1 MTIDTSKHS
10 IIDGGLVRAR
20 EGAAILRVS
29 RATFWRYVK
38 LGLLPR
44 GIKLTPRC
52 SVWRVADLDAFVAR
66 QAEQREVNWQ
76 IEGAA

>member
-1 MTIDTSKHS
+1 MEPRK
-10 IIDGGLVRAR
+10 IIDGGGLVRAR

-44 GIKLTPRC
+44 GIRLTARC
-52 SVWRVADLDAFVAR
+52 TVWRVADLEAFVTR
-66 QAEQREVNWQ
+66 QAEQNSEV
-76 IEGAA
+76 A

>member
-1 MTIDTSKHS
+1 MESSK
-10 IIDGGLVRAR
+10 IIEGGGLVRAR

-44 GIKLTPRC
+44 GIRLTARC
-52 SVWRVADLDAFVAR
+52 TVWRVADIDAFVAR
-66 QAEQREVNWQ
+66 QAEKREV
-76 IEGAA
+76 A

>member
-1 MTIDTSKHS
+1 MVLDTNKHS
-10 IIDGGLVRAR
+10 IVSGGGLVRAR

-44 GIKLTPRC
+44 GIRLTPRC
-52 SVWRVADLDAFVAR
+52 TVWRMADLDALVSR
-66 QAEQREVNWQ
+66 QAEQREV
-76 IEGAA
+76 A

>member
-1 MTIDTSKHS
+1 METSK
-10 IIDGGLVRAR
+10 IIDGGGLVRAR

-44 GIKLTPRC
+44 GIRLTARC
-52 SVWRVADLDAFVAR
+52 TVWRMADLEAFVAR
-66 QAEQREVNWQ
+66 QAEKNSE
-76 IEGAA
+76 AA

>member
-1 MTIDTSKHS
+1 MALDTNKHS
-10 IIDGGLVRAR
+10 IIDGGLARAR

-44 GIKLTPRC
+44 GIRLTARC
-52 SVWRVADLDAFVAR
+52 TLWRMCDLDAFVAR
-66 QAEQREVNWQ
+66 QAEKREV
-76 IEGAA
+76 A

>member
-1 MTIDTSKHS
+1 METSK
-10 IIDGGLVRAR
+10 IIDGGGLVRAR

-44 GIKLTPRC
+44 GIRLTARC
-52 SVWRVADLDAFVAR
+52 TLWRVADIEAFVTR
-66 QAEQREVNWQ
+66 QAEQREV
-76 IEGAA
+76 A

>member
-1 MTIDTSKHS
+1 MESSK
-10 IIDGGLVRAR
+10 IIDGGGLVRAR

-44 GIKLTPRC
+44 GIRLTARC
-52 SVWRVADLDAFVAR
+52 TVWRLSSLEDFVTR
-66 QAEQREVNWQ
+66 QAAKNSEV
-76 IEGAA
+76 A

>member
-1 MTIDTSKHS
+1 METSK
-10 IIDGGLVRAR
+10 IIDGGGLVRAR

-44 GIKLTPRC
+44 GIRLTARC
-52 SVWRVADLDAFVAR
+52 TVWRMADLDAFVTR
-66 QAEQREVNWQ
+66 QAEQREV
-76 IEGAA
+76 A

>member
-1 MTIDTSKHS
+1 MVLDTNKHS
-10 IIDGGLVRAR
+10 IIDGGLARAR

-44 GIKLTPRC
+44 GIRLTARC
-52 SVWRVADLDAFVAR
+52 TVWRVADLEAFVAR
-66 QAEQREVNWQ
+66 QAEKNSEV
-76 IEGAA
+76 A

>member
-1 MTIDTSKHS
+1 MVLDTSNPS

-44 GIKLTPRC
+44 GIRLTPRC
-52 SVWRVADLDAFVAR
+52 TVWRMAGRA
-66 QAEQREVNWQ
+66 
-76 IEGAA
+76 

>member
-1 MTIDTSKHS
+1 MESSK
-10 IIDGGLVRAR
+10 IIDGGGLVRAR

-44 GIKLTPRC
+44 GIRLTARC
-52 SVWRVADLDAFVAR
+52 TLWRMCDLDAFVAR
-66 QAEQREVNWQ
+66 QAEKNSE
-76 IEGAA
+76 AA

>member
-1 MTIDTSKHS
+1 MESSK
-10 IIDGGLVRAR
+10 IIDGGGLVRAR

-44 GIKLTPRC
+44 GIRLTPRC
-52 SVWRVADLDAFVAR
+52 TVWRLSSIEDFVTR
-66 QAEQREVNWQ
+66 QAAKNSEV
-76 IEGAA
+76 A

>member
-1 MTIDTSKHS
+1 MTIDTNKHS
-10 IIDGGLVRAR
+10 IIDGGGLVRAR

-44 GIKLTPRC
+44 GIRLTARC
-52 SVWRVADLDAFVAR
+52 TLWRVADIEAFVTR
-66 QAEQREVNWQ
+66 QAEQREV
-76 IEGAA
+76 A

>member
-1 MTIDTSKHS
+1 MVLDTSKQS
-10 IIDGGLVRAR
+10 IVSGGGLVRAR

-44 GIKLTPRC
+44 GIRLTARC
-52 SVWRVADLDAFVAR
+52 TVWRMADLDAFVAR
-66 QAEQREVNWQ
+66 QAEQREV
-76 IEGAA
+76 A

>member
-1 MTIDTSKHS
+1 METSK
-10 IIDGGLVRAR
+10 IIDGGGLVRAR

-44 GIKLTPRC
+44 GIRLTARC
-52 SVWRVADLDAFVAR
+52 TLWRVSDIEAFVTR
-66 QAEQREVNWQ
+66 QAEQREV
-76 IEGAA
+76 A

>member
-1 MTIDTSKHS
+1 METSK
-10 IIDGGLVRAR
+10 IIDGGGLVRAR

-44 GIKLTPRC
+44 GVRLTPRC
-52 SVWRVADLDAFVAR
+52 TVWRVADIEAFVTR
-66 QAEQREVNWQ
+66 QAEKNSE
-76 IEGAA
+76 AA

>member
-1 MTIDTSKHS
+1 MTIDTNKHS
-10 IIDGGLVRAR
+10 IIDGGGLVRAR

-44 GIKLTPRC
+44 GIRLTARC
-52 SVWRVADLDAFVAR
+52 TLWRVADIEDFVTR
-66 QAEQREVNWQ
+66 QAAQREV
-76 IEGAA
+76 A